1 MKYWVC
7 EIKLLKVVVICVTF
21 LFRLIFLTVVYVRAV
36 QVCMVAV
43 RVCFILFLRSRLL
56 SLLKLSALVSPTR

>member
-36 QVCMVAV
+36 QVCMVAA
-43 RVCFILFLRSRLL
+43 RVCFLLFLRSRLL
-56 SLLKLSALVSPTR
+56 SLLKLCALVSPTR